1 MLSLTREQK
10 VPGHHAERLFD
21 NIERFRKGWAR
32 YHRPDDVNHLLR
44 LFNKVTIQR
53 GYMLDYLPIG
63 GLAAGWIW
71 PYARRADPT
80 PDTGPPPA
88 LTAIARD
95 RLISM
100 RGSGELRRVE
110 VDTLYAYLS
119 HELSPHGLFEY
130 AVFVTELWATKSASK
145 ASDWLDLVPVVTRR
159 QFDNIIRRAGDRL
172 QRVTRPAIYGPLA
185 RLDGPKAG
193 ETRFMVYQ
201 GGAWKRI
208 TVLVMKV
215 DEQGTVRREYG
226 DLVANLG

>member
-1 MLSLTREQK
+1 MLSLAREQK

-21 NIERFRKGWAR
+21 GIERFRKGWAR

-44 LFNKVTIQR
+44 LFNKVSIQR
-53 GYMLDYLPIG
+53 GYMLDYLPVG

-71 PYARRADPT
+71 PYARKADPT
-80 PDTGPPPA
+80 PDSGPPSA

-119 HELSPHGLFEY
+119 HDPSPHGLFEY
-130 AVFVTELWATKSASK
+130 AVFISELWATKSASK
-145 ASDWLDLVPVVTRR
+145 AGDWLDLVPIVTRR
-159 QFDNIIRRAGDRL
+159 QFDNVIRKAADRV
-172 QRVTRPAIYGPLA
+172 QRVTRPVIYEPIA
-185 RLDGPKAG
+185 RLDGAKGG

-208 TVLVMKV
+208 TILILKV
-215 DEQGTVRREYG
+215 DEQGAVRREFG
-226 DLVANLG
+226 DLVANLH